1 MLSGVSLEY
10 EINLQLR
17 RDDVEGCKLDSQ
29 RPATAARLGWDT
41 FLQTKP
47 ANEDR
52 SDVRYDIHAA
62 A

>member
-1 MLSGVSLEY
+1 MSLEY
-10 EINLQLR
+10 EINLQLQR
-17 RDDVEGCKLDSQ
+17 EDIQGCTLDSS
-29 RPATAARLGWDT
+29 RSSAVARLGWDT

-52 SDVRYDIHAA
+52 VDVSYDIHAA